1 MVKRKRESNEAGSS
15 FRVKTDHELASV
27 LTKRKINEEFDRR
40 QKRRIYDSE
49 QENKRLLEENAQ
61 LKEMCHAFVRKI
73 ETLEYMLRMFQQN
86 ETLQSNRFITAY

>member
-1 MVKRKRESNEAGSS
+1 MAKRKRESDETGSS

-61 LKEMCHAFVRKI
+61 LKEMCTAFVQKI

-86 ETLQSNRFITAY
+86 ETLQSNRLITAY